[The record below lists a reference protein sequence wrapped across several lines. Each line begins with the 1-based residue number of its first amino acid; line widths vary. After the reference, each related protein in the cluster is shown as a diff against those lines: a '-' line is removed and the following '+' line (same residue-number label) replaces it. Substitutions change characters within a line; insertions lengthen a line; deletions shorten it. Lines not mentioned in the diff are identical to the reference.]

1 MKAALLPPLALSAAL
16 AACGTSPSNG
26 TAAMNMSTHVEP
38 TSLPADP
45 SATGIPHLRLAR
57 SALLAAGQPAPEDW
71 ARLRAMGVTRVVNLR
86 TDTEMAGRD
95 EAAEVRAAGMAYDAI
110 PVEGAAGIDAANA
123 ERLRALLAGS
133 EGAVLVHCASGNR
146 VGGLVALAA
155 ALDGMPAGEAVEL
168 GRRAGLGTA
177 EPQVRRQLGLP
188 AE

>member
-1 MKAALLPPLALSAAL
+1 
-16 AACGTSPSNG
+16 
-26 TAAMNMSTHVEP
+26 MNMSMHVEP
-38 TSLPADP
+38 TSPPADP

-57 SALLAAGQPAPEDW
+57 SGLLAAGQPAPEDW
-71 ARLRAMGVTRVVNLR
+71 DRLRAMGVTRVVNLR

-95 EAAEVRAAGMAYDAI
+95 EAAEVAAAGMAYDAI
-110 PVEGAAGIDAANA
+110 PVEGGAGIDAANA
-123 ERLRALLAGS
+123 ERLRVLLAGS
-133 EGAVLVHCASGNR
+133 EGTVLVHCASGNR

-168 GRRAGLGTA
+168 GRRAGLGMA